1 MQRWRVGDVVV
12 TKLVELELAG
22 KATWILPDATRE
34 NLLRDRLAAAPLR
47 EREGQRAD
55 ERARAS

>member
-22 KATWILPDATRE
+22 KVTWIPPAATRE
-34 NLLRDRLAAAPLR
+34 NLLRDGDAYRL
-47 EREGQRAD
+47 EV
-55 ERARAS
+55 